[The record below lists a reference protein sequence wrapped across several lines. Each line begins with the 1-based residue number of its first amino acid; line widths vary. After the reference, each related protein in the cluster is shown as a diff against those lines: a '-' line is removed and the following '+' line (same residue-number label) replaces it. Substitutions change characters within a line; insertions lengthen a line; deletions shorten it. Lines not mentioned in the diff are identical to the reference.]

1 MPLPEDE
8 AFRTDDES
16 KSKQIISEADRL
28 AWLETAERI
37 LNEQENKPEGR
48 CMTCSTPVSKQP
60 GFVRMGIITLPC
72 PNCGP
77 MY

>member
-37 LNEQENKPEGR
+37 LNEQENKSEGR
-48 CMTCSTPVSKQP
+48 CMTCNTLVSKQP
-60 GFVRMGIITLPC
+60 GFVVMGIITFSC
-72 PNCGP
+72 PICGP
-77 MY
+77 RY